1 MVPTLKTKRLVLRPL
16 SASDLDSMVD
26 TIMSDKDVMQ
36 WLPRSDETT
45 TLEGQR
51 KVASGYIKEFTDSWD
66 ELGYGI
72 FAICI
77 RDINL
82 GPGGTFIGYCGF
94 IRGQID
100 GAGPEIAYAVGKS
113 MWGKGLVTESL
124 IASLSWIFT
133 RPQIT
138 CVYAVTELE
147 NKASRRV
154 MEKVGMRHE
163 KDVDL
168 YNSVDRGRGLLPF
181 FAIKREG
188 FLSKI
193 NTGIE

>member
-1 MVPTLKTKRLVLRPL
+1 MPTLTTKRLVLRPL
-16 SASDLDSMVD
+16 SIADLDSLVD

-51 KVASGYIKEFTDSWD
+51 KVASGYIKEFTNPWD

-72 FAICI
+72 FAICT
-77 RDINL
+77 RDIDP

-100 GAGPEIAYAVGKS
+100 GAGPEIAYAIGKS

-133 RPQIT
+133 RLTIT
-138 CVYAVTELE
+138 CVYAVTDLE
-147 NKASRRV
+147 NNTSRRV

-168 YNSVDRGRGLLPF
+168 YNSVAKGRGLLPF
-181 FAIKREG
+181 YSVKREAY
-188 FLSKI
+188 LSKR
-193 NTGIE
+193 NTGVG

>member
-1 MVPTLKTKRLVLRPL
+1 
-16 SASDLDSMVD
+16 
-26 TIMSDKDVMQ
+26 MQ
-36 WLPRSDETT
+36 WLPGSDDTT
-45 TLEGQR
+45 TPEGQR
-51 KVASGYIKEFTDSWD
+51 EVASAYIKEFTDPWD
-66 ELGYGI
+66 ELGFGI
-72 FAICI
+72 FALCI

-82 GPGGTFIGYCGF
+82 GPGETFIGYCGF

-100 GAGPEIAYAVGKS
+100 GAGPEIAYALGKS

-133 RPQIT
+133 RPKIT
-138 CVYAVTELE
+138 CVYAVTDLE

-168 YNSVDRGRGLLPF
+168 YNSVANGKGLLPF
-181 FAIKREG
+181 YAIKCEDYP
-188 FLSKI
+188 SKR
-193 NTGIE
+193 NTGVE